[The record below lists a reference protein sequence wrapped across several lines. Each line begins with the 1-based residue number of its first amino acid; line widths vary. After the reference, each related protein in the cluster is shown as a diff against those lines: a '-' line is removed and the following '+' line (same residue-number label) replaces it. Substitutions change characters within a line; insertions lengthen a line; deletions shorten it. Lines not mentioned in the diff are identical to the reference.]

1 MLKGL
6 NNSSAKKKDSDAN
19 YKNTLLVLHLH
30 MTVLIIS
37 STEDPASTHIKNSL
51 LEQTAWEDQGIFYST
66 PVYRNTS
73 IKNLVMITI
82 PDKKIRHENIDT
94 EIQDQLHIDPD
105 IAIFLSR
112 HRSKTGEPTLTVH
125 PIGNFSDAEF
135 GGQPKTLV
143 PAAPK
148 MMTHLLRLI
157 KKNLQSTGLDYK
169 VCYEVTHHGPF
180 LRIPTLFAEVGST
193 EVQWQ
198 QKEPACIIATSL
210 LELLHTHQHEKE
222 FPKDIPVLLGIGG
235 GHYAPR
241 FTDIAFQKKVAFG
254 HMIPS
259 YKIDE
264 GTIDDEILEKTIQA
278 TPNLTGVYLHK
289 KDLKKSQVTLY
300 RNWFEKKGIALISSK
315 ELLDL

>member
-1 MLKGL
+1 
-6 NNSSAKKKDSDAN
+6 
-19 YKNTLLVLHLH
+19 

-37 STEDPASTHIKNSL
+37 SAEDPASTHIKNSL
-51 LEQTAWEDQGIFYST
+51 LEQTTWEEQGIFYNT
-66 PVYRNTS
+66 PVFRNTS
-73 IKNLVMITI
+73 MKNLVLVTI
-82 PDKKIRHENIDT
+82 PDKKIRHENIDI
-94 EIQDQLHIDPD
+94 EVQEQLHIEPK

-125 PIGNFSDAEF
+125 PIGNFSDAQF
-135 GGQPKTLV
+135 GGQPKTIV

-157 KKNLQSTGLDYK
+157 KKNLQSTDLDYK

-180 LRIPTLFAEVGST
+180 LQIPTLFTEVGST

-198 QKEPACIIATSL
+198 QKEPASIIATSL
-210 LELLHTHQHEKE
+210 LELLRTYQYEE
-222 FPKDIPVLLGIGG
+222 DFPKDSPILLGIGG

-241 FTDIAFQKKVAFG
+241 FTDIALQKKVAFG

-264 GTIDDEILEKTIQA
+264 GTIDDEILEKTILA
-278 TPNLTGVYLHK
+278 TPNLTAVYLHK
-289 KDLKKSQVTLY
+289 KDLKKSQVTYY
-300 RNWFEKKGIALISSK
+300 RNWFEKKGISLISST
-315 ELLDL
+315 ELPDL

>member
-1 MLKGL
+1 
-6 NNSSAKKKDSDAN
+6 
-19 YKNTLLVLHLH
+19 
-30 MTVLIIS
+30 MTILIIS
-37 STEDPASTHIKNSL
+37 SSEDPASTHIKNSL
-51 LEQTAWEDQGIFYST
+51 LEQTTWEEQGFFYNT
-66 PVYRNTS
+66 PVYRHTS
-73 IKNLVMITI
+73 LENLVMVTI

-94 EIQDQLHIDPD
+94 EVQEQLHIDPTL
-105 IAIFLSR
+105 AIFLSR

-125 PIGNFSDAEF
+125 PIGNFSDALF

-143 PAAPK
+143 PAAPN

-157 KKNLQSTGLDYK
+157 NKNLQTTDLDYK

-198 QKEPACIIATSL
+198 QKEPASIIATSL
-210 LELLHTHQHEKE
+210 LELLRTYQHEQD
-222 FPKDIPVLLGIGG
+222 FPKDIPVLLGVGG

-241 FTDIAFQKKVAFG
+241 FTDIAFQKKIAFG

-264 GTIDDEILEKTIQA
+264 GTIDDEILEKTMQS

-289 KDLKKSQVTLY
+289 KDLKKSQVTHF
-300 RNWFEKKGIALISSK
+300 RNWFEKKGVSVISSK
-315 ELLDL
+315 DMPDL

>member
-1 MLKGL
+1 
-6 NNSSAKKKDSDAN
+6 
-19 YKNTLLVLHLH
+19 

-37 STEDPASTHIKNSL
+37 SAEDPASTHIKNSL
-51 LEQTAWEDQGIFYST
+51 LEQTTWEEQGIFYNT
-66 PVYRNTS
+66 PVFRHTS
-73 IKNLVMITI
+73 MKNLVLVTI
-82 PDKKIRHENIDT
+82 PDKKIRHENIDI
-94 EIQDQLHIDPD
+94 EVQEQLHIDPK

-125 PIGNFSDAEF
+125 PIGNFSDAQF
-135 GGQPKTLV
+135 GGQPKTIV

-157 KKNLQSTGLDYK
+157 KKNLQSTDLDYK

-180 LRIPTLFAEVGST
+180 LRIPTLFTEVGST

-198 QKEPACIIATSL
+198 QKEPASIIATSL
-210 LELLHTHQHEKE
+210 LELLHTYQYEE
-222 FPKDIPVLLGIGG
+222 DFPKDIPVLLGIGG

-241 FTDIAFQKKVAFG
+241 FTDIVLQKKVAFG

-264 GTIDDEILEKTIQA
+264 GTIDDEILEKTILA
-278 TPNLTGVYLHK
+278 TPNLTAVYLHK
-289 KDLKKSQVTLY
+289 KDLKKSQVTYY
-300 RNWFEKKGIALISSK
+300 RNWFEKKGISLISST
-315 ELLDL
+315 ELPDL

>member
-1 MLKGL
+1 
-6 NNSSAKKKDSDAN
+6 
-19 YKNTLLVLHLH
+19 
-30 MTVLIIS
+30 MTILIIS
-37 STEDPASTHIKNSL
+37 SAEDPASTHIKKSL
-51 LEQTAWEDQGIFYST
+51 LEQTTWHEQGFFYNT
-66 PVYRNTS
+66 PVYRHTS
-73 IKNLVMITI
+73 MKHLVMVTI
-82 PDKKIRHENIDT
+82 PDKKIRHENIDQ
-94 EIQDQLHIDPD
+94 EVQDQLHIDPD

-125 PIGNFSDAEF
+125 PIGNFSDAQF

-148 MMTHLLRLI
+148 MMAHLLRLI
-157 KKNLQSTGLDYK
+157 KKNLQLTNLQYK

-180 LRIPTLFAEVGST
+180 LRIPTLFVEVGST
-193 EVQWQ
+193 EIQWQ
-198 QKEPACIIATSL
+198 QKEPATIIATSL
-210 LELLHTHQHEKE
+210 LEQLRTYQDEND
-222 FPKDIPVLLGIGG
+222 FPKDSPVLLGIGG

-254 HMIPS
+254 HMIPT

-289 KDLKKSQVTLY
+289 KDLKKSQVTHF
-300 RNWFEKKGIALISSK
+300 RNWCEKKGVSLISSK
-315 ELLDL
+315 DLPDL

>member
-1 MLKGL
+1 
-6 NNSSAKKKDSDAN
+6 
-19 YKNTLLVLHLH
+19 

-37 STEDPASTHIKNSL
+37 SAEDPASTHIKNSL
-51 LEQTAWEDQGIFYST
+51 LEQTTWAEQGIFYNT
-66 PVYRNTS
+66 PVFRHTS
-73 IKNLVMITI
+73 MKNLVLVTI
-82 PDKKIRHENIDT
+82 PDKKIRHENIDI
-94 EIQDQLHIDPD
+94 EVQEQLHIDPK

-125 PIGNFSDAEF
+125 PIGNFSDAQF
-135 GGQPKTLV
+135 GGQPKTIV

-157 KKNLQSTGLDYK
+157 KKNLQSTDLDYK

-180 LRIPTLFAEVGST
+180 LRIPTLFTEVGST

-198 QKEPACIIATSL
+198 QKEPASIIATSL
-210 LELLHTHQHEKE
+210 LELLRTYQYEE
-222 FPKDIPVLLGIGG
+222 DFPKDIPILLGIGG

-241 FTDIAFQKKVAFG
+241 FTDIALQKKVAFG

-264 GTIDDEILEKTIQA
+264 GTIDDEILEKTILA
-278 TPNLTGVYLHK
+278 TPNLTAVYLHK
-289 KDLKKSQVTLY
+289 KDLKKSQVTYY
-300 RNWFEKKGIALISSK
+300 RNWFEKKGISLISST
-315 ELLDL
+315 ELPDL